1 MSRIAKKAI
10 TIPAGVDVKIE
21 NQLLIIKG
29 AKGSLEKQ
37 ILLGVEIK
45 KQDNTLQIVA
55 LEKIENSNAMSGTM
69 RTLANNMVEGVTKGF
84 EKKLTLVGV
93 GYRAQAQGKN
103 LNLTVG
109 FAHPVII
116 EMPAGVTVETPSQT
130 EIVIK
135 GADREKVGLISATI
149 RSVRPPEPYKG
160 KGIMYTG
167 ENIVRKEA
175 KKK

>member
-37 ILLGVEIK
+37 ILPGVEIK